1 MFSTF
6 PALRAVLLCSLAL
19 ATASTN
25 CVSDVT
31 HNEFASFHGAP
42 ITFKLGLLNAT
53 ACGQYCAK
61 VPDCRAWS
69 YVEGGGECD
78 LYSAPAVSTDPVPRF
93 VHGRC
98 EETVDSV
105 EVDV

>member
-1 MFSTF
+1 MAFTF
-6 PALRAVLLCSLAL
+6 PALRALLLCSLAL
-19 ATASTN
+19 ATASAD
-25 CVSDVT
+25 CISEVT

-53 ACGQYCAK
+53 ACGQYCEK
-61 VPDCRAWS
+61 VPECQAWS

-78 LYSAPAVSTDPVPRF
+78 LYSAPAVSTDPIQRF

-98 EETVDSV
+98 EGKINAPN
-105 EVDV
+105 